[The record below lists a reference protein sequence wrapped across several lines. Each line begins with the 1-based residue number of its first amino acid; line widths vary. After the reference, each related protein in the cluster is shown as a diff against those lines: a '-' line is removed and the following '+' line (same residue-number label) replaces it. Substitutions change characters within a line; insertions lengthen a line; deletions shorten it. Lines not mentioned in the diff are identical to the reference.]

1 MHEDSFYGVQ
11 ARFLIAVDCTILG
24 FIDNEIKLL
33 TFRRKIEPKKGGL
46 SLLGGF
52 MNENENIDQAASRVL
67 KTLTGLDNIYMQ
79 QVKAYGNVDRDPGER
94 VISVTY
100 YALINVTD
108 YANSLLPESD
118 LEWISLDRKRELI
131 FDHEQMLDD
140 AILLLRRHA
149 ALHPIGFNLL
159 LEKFTLT
166 QLQSLYES
174 IYGETMDKRNF
185 RKKILGMDI
194 LERLDEKDK
203 KSSKRGAYYY
213 VFNRQRYESMLDKGF
228 VFTM

>member
-108 YANSLLPESD
+108 YAND

-159 LEKFTLT
+159 PEKFTLT

>member
-1 MHEDSFYGVQ
+1 MHENYFYGPQ

-100 YALINVTD
+100 YALINITD
-108 YANSLLPESD
+108 YVNSLLPESD
-118 LEWISLDRKRELI
+118 
-131 FDHEQMLDD
+131 
-140 AILLLRRHA
+140 
-149 ALHPIGFNLL
+149 
-159 LEKFTLT
+159 
-166 QLQSLYES
+166 
-174 IYGETMDKRNF
+174 
-185 RKKILGMDI
+185 
-194 LERLDEKDK
+194 
-203 KSSKRGAYYY
+203 
-213 VFNRQRYESMLDKGF
+213 
-228 VFTM
+228 

>member
-52 MNENENIDQAASRVL
+52 MNENENIDQAASR
-67 KTLTGLDNIYMQ
+67 TLTGLDNIYMQ

-118 LEWISLDRKRELI
+118 LEWISLDRKKELI

-159 LEKFTLT
+159 PKKFTLT

>member
-100 YALINVTD
+100 YA
-108 YANSLLPESD
+108 NSLLPESD

-159 LEKFTLT
+159 PEKFTLT

>member
-1 MHEDSFYGVQ
+1 
-11 ARFLIAVDCTILG
+11 
-24 FIDNEIKLL
+24 
-33 TFRRKIEPKKGGL
+33 
-46 SLLGGF
+46 
-52 MNENENIDQAASRVL
+52 MNENENSDQAASRVL

-159 LEKFTLT
+159 PEKFTLT

>member
-79 QVKAYGNVDRDPGER
+79 QVKAYGNVDRDPGENLFSTMNR
-94 VISVTY
+94 C
-100 YALINVTD
+100 LM
-108 YANSLLPESD
+108 
-118 LEWISLDRKRELI
+118 
-131 FDHEQMLDD
+131 ML
-140 AILLLRRHA
+140 
-149 ALHPIGFNLL
+149 
-159 LEKFTLT
+159 
-166 QLQSLYES
+166 
-174 IYGETMDKRNF
+174 
-185 RKKILGMDI
+185 
-194 LERLDEKDK
+194 
-203 KSSKRGAYYY
+203 YYY
-213 VFNRQRYESMLDKGF
+213 
-228 VFTM
+228 

>member
-118 LEWISLDRKRELI
+118 LEWISLDRKKELI

-149 ALHPIGFNLL
+149 ALHPPK
-159 LEKFTLT
+159 KFTLT

>member
-118 LEWISLDRKRELI
+118 LEWISLDRKKELI

-159 LEKFTLT
+159 P

-185 RKKILGMDI
+185 RKKILGMGI